1 MIIAVE
7 VTFLDG
13 MNCTYGQQQKKYS
26 TQKPNLNGDSQA
38 ARKLLFK

>member
-13 MNCTYGQQQKKYS
+13 MNCTYGQQQKYS